1 MEDEDTAGEAEEMEA
16 EEAVVKPFVLQD
28 SDEPL
33 GLLAEL
39 WIHPNELPG
48 SSDELTEDP
57 DEMLCQFDG
66 YVREAIDVDE

>member
-1 MEDEDTAGEAEEMEA
+1 MEA

-39 WIHPNELPG
+39 WGHPNELPG
-48 SSDELTEDP
+48 PSDELTEDP
-57 DEMLCQFDG
+57 DETLCQFVK
-66 YVREAIDVDE
+66 YVIEAVDVDE